1 MVFFDKR
8 LIYEESLR
16 MPFVI
21 RYPKEIKGGQRIDDI
36 ILNIDFAVLLADFA
50 GIDKPSYIQ
59 GESFRENL
67 NGKTVKNWRK
77 QMYYRY
83 WLHHPDRPAHF
94 GIRNERY
101 KPAFFYGQGLGK
113 NGTSKEST
121 EPLWEFYDL
130 KEDPKELHNG
140 IADEKYARVIAEM
153 KQELMNERKKYADL
167 DEASPVMRAILNKA
181 QL

>member
-1 MVFFDKR
+1 

-36 ILNIDFAVLLADFA
+36 ILNIDFAALIADYA
-50 GIDKPSYIQ
+50 GIAKPGYIQ

-67 NGKTVKNWRK
+67 KGKTPKDWRK

-94 GIRNERY
+94 GVRNERY
-101 KPAFFYGQGLGK
+101 KLAFFYGQDLEK
-113 NGTSKEST
+113 QGTSKET
-121 EPLWEFYDL
+121 TAPEWEFFDL
-130 KEDPKELHNG
+130 QKDPKEMYN
-140 IADEKYARVIAEM
+140 AYDEAEYATIIKEM
-153 KQELMNERKKYADL
+153 KYSILEERKKYEDL
-167 DEASPVMRAILNKA
+167 DPNSPVMQEILKTFIK
-181 QL
+181 